1 MPGNEISTA
10 YELGW
15 ATLKNGELLRMAEE
29 RGFEVLVTTDTNLRY
44 QQDLKH
50 RRIAIVVL
58 LTTSWPRI
66 RSVVERVAMAVDSTS
81 AGSYVEVAIP

>member
-1 MPGNEISTA
+1 
-10 YELGW
+10 
-15 ATLKNGELLRMAEE
+15 
-29 RGFEVLVTTDTNLRY
+29 LRY

>member
-1 MPGNEISTA
+1 
-10 YELGW
+10 
-15 ATLKNGELLRMAEE
+15 MAEE

-66 RSVVERVAMAVDSTS
+66 RSVVERVAMAVDTTS
-81 AGSYVEVAIP
+81 AGSYVEVTIP

>member
-1 MPGNEISTA
+1 
-10 YELGW
+10 
-15 ATLKNGELLRMAEE
+15 MAEE
-29 RGFEVLVTTDTNLRY
+29 RGFDVLVTTDTNLRY
-44 QQDLKH
+44 QQDLTH

-66 RSVVERVAMAVDSTS
+66 RSVVERVATAVDTAS